1 MLRFSILLLSLWI
14 SGIVLAETKQ
24 SDQQTDMTPAE
35 FEATLKY
42 QQGKIILPNQIAT
55 LNVSQDF
62 RYLAPKDAE
71 RVLVMAWGNPPGVET
86 LGMLFPTKVSPV
98 SKNAWGIVITYKE
111 DGYIAD
117 ANADSINY
125 TELLQQ
131 MKEAVTIANEER
143 KKRGYGV
150 VELVGW
156 AKPPHYDKS
165 AHKMYWAKELKFG
178 EELTSTLNYNIRILG
193 RKGVLVLNAVSG
205 IDQLNLVEKF
215 MPQVLAFTN
224 FNSGYRYEDFD
235 STKDK
240 VADYGLAAL
249 VAGGAAAAVVAKTGL
264 FTKLIALLIAAKKF
278 VVLIVVFI
286 GTFILNLFKRK
297 SVSK

>member
-1 MLRFSILLLSLWI
+1 MLRLSTLLLFLWI
-14 SGIVLAETKQ
+14 SGIILAETNQ
-24 SDQQTDMTPAE
+24 SDHQTHLTPAE

-42 QQGKIILPNQIAT
+42 QRGKIVLPNQIAT
-55 LNVSQDF
+55 LNVSQNF
-62 RYLAPKDAE
+62 RYLDSKDAE
-71 RVLVMAWGNPPGVET
+71 RVLVMAWGNPPGVKT
-86 LGMLFPTKVSPV
+86 LGMLFPTEVSPV
-98 SKNAWGIVITYKE
+98 SKTAWGVVITYDE
-111 DGYIAD
+111 DGHVAD
-117 ANADSINY
+117 ADADSINY

-131 MKEAVTIANEER
+131 MKETVTLANQER
-143 KKRGYGV
+143 KKRGYEV

-156 AKPPHYDKS
+156 AKPPYYDKS
-165 AHKMYWAKELKFG
+165 THKMYWAKELRFG
-178 EELTSTLNYNIRILG
+178 EESTSTLNYNIRILG

-205 IDQLNLVEKF
+205 IEQLNLVEKF

-249 VAGGAAAAVVAKTGL
+249 VAGGAAAAVAKTGL

-278 VVLIVVFI
+278 VILIVVFI